1 MIKINF
7 ESVIDTTKCKFGWQR
22 EEKKENK
29 KTQNNNEKTREA
41 YNLLLLINL
50 KPNLLGQQ
58 INIQEKGKTTI
69 WDNKLQTHLKG

>member
-1 MIKINF
+1 MQIWLAEGRKKKRIKKRKI
-7 ESVIDTTKCKFGWQR
+7 I
-22 EEKKENK
+22 KKK
-29 KTQNNNEKTREA
+29 RA
-41 YNLLLLINL
+41 RLNLLLLINH

>member
-22 EEKKENK
+22 EEKKRIK
-29 KTQNNNEKTREA
+29 KRKIIMKKRA
-41 YNLLLLINL
+41 RLNLLLLINH

-58 INIQEKGKTTI
+58 INIQENGK
-69 WDNKLQTHLKG
+69 NNNLGQ

>member
-41 YNLLLLINL
+41 
-50 KPNLLGQQ
+50 
-58 INIQEKGKTTI
+58 
-69 WDNKLQTHLKG
+69 